1 MGRIFLYGLLLAAA
15 LAGGAFTRQSLSRA
29 PAVAGESPLEMNF
42 SFFDLEG
49 RLHRLDEWRGK
60 VLIVNFW
67 ASWCPPCVAEMPGFV
82 ALQKELG
89 EQGVQFVGLI
99 TGDTQEAARA
109 FLDRS
114 PVNYPILNGEPG
126 ANEWSARL
134 GNNTDVLPLS
144 AVFDRGGKLIHME
157 YGLFKREEVLA
168 VIRPLLAGNA
178 TAGGG

>member
-1 MGRIFLYGLLLAAA
+1 MRFRVVLYGMALLA
-15 LAGGAFTRQSLSRA
+15 LVGGVYTQHSLQRA
-29 PAVAGESPLEMNF
+29 PAAASGSPLEMNF

-49 RLHRLDEWRGK
+49 RLHRLNEWRGK

-82 ALQKELG
+82 ALQNELG
-89 EQGVQFVGLI
+89 AQGVQFVGLI
-99 TGDTQEAARA
+99 TGDSQDAAKA
-109 FLDRS
+109 FLDQF

-144 AVFDRGGKLIHME
+144 AVFDRDGKLIHME
-157 YGLFKREEVLA
+157 YGLFKRDEVLK
-168 VIRPLLAGNA
+168 VIGPLLAGNSVPV
-178 TAGGG
+178 GS